1 MIGFIV
7 VLFVMAGFLLLLCH
21 GLQAAFRVIDAQ
33 DKKIDLLSFRVDLL
47 QAAIKEDEPEG
58 EDE

>member
-21 GLQAAFRVIDAQ
+21 GLQTAFRVIDAQ
-33 DKKIDLLSFRVDLL
+33 DQKIDLLSFRVDLL
-47 QAAIKEDEPEG
+47 QAATKEDKPE
-58 EDE
+58 ENAE